1 MAQFQFDTSTV
12 EKRENNFEL
21 LPAGWYTAQ
30 ITQSDVVALKSGNG
44 KAIKLTFD
52 VLSDGYRG
60 RKVWTQLNVQH
71 TNPKAEQIAQQQ
83 LRELCDSIGLVRML
97 DTTELHNK
105 PVQIRVKVRT
115 DDSGQ
120 YEPQNEVA
128 GFKAAPGGFTAT
140 IPMPGG
146 TFPVPPRPAT
156 AAPAAPAGA
165 TPPWAKKGA

>member
-12 EKRENNFEL
+12 EKRENSFEL

-30 ITQSDVVALKSGNG
+30 VTQSDVVALKSGNG
-44 KAIKLTFD
+44 RAIKLTFEI
-52 VLSDGYRG
+52 LSDGYRG
-60 RKVWTQLNVQH
+60 RRVWSQLNTQH

-83 LRELCDSIGLVRML
+83 LRELCDSIGVVRFT

-115 DDSGQ
+115 DESGQ

-146 TFPVPPRPAT
+146 TLPPTQRQAPAV
-156 AAPAAPAGA
+156 AAPAGA